1 MSKEQFQRLELLVG
15 ERGLARLQAARV
27 AVIGLGAVGSYA
39 TEALARAGVG
49 ALRLVDFDVVAE
61 SNLNR
66 QLYALHSTVGQPK
79 AEVARARVHDINPDC
94 EVEALRVFVH
104 TDTMEEI
111 LAGPPDLVI
120 DAIDSYNPKLELLSA
135 LTLRQIPAVSSMGA
149 ALRSDTTLIRLGR
162 VNHTSICPLA
172 RQLRKGLR
180 KRGLVCDIP
189 CVYSEELVDANCIE
203 ELEEDEARVV
213 DRGRHRRAMGSL
225 PTMTGIF
232 GLTVANVALKLL
244 LAEEE
249 GQCCVHAGPRQ
260 SQSVGVAHVA
270 TPTDCAGHKGRNPL
284 EL

>member
-1 MSKEQFQRLELLVG
+1 MTTEQFGRIELLVG
-15 ERGLARLQAARV
+15 AEGLARLRAAQV
-27 AVIGLGAVGSYA
+27 AVIGLGAVGGYA

-49 ALRLVDFDVVAE
+49 RLRLVDFDVVAE

-66 QLYALHSTVGQPK
+66 QLYALHSTIGQPK
-79 AEVARARVHDINPDC
+79 AELAKARVRDINPDC

-104 TDTMEEI
+104 SDTMDEV

-162 VNHTSICPLA
+162 VEDTRVCPLA

-180 KRGLVCDIP
+180 QRGLTCGIP
-189 CVYSEELVDANCIE
+189 CVYSEELVDTSRIE
-203 ELEEDEARVV
+203 EPDEDEERVV

-232 GLTVANVALKLL
+232 GLTVANVALKMLL
-244 LAEEE
+244 GGSPA
-249 GQCCVHAGPRQ
+249 
-260 SQSVGVAHVA
+260 
-270 TPTDCAGHKGRNPL
+270 
-284 EL
+284 